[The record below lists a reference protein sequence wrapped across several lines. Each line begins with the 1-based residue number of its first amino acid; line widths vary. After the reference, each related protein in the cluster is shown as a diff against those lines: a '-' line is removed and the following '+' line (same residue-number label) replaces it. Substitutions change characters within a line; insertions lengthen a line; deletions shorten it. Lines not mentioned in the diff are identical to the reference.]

1 MTKIKGIDVSH
12 WNGVVDW
19 KKVAADGVKFVF
31 LKASEGTTY
40 VDRTFKTNAVNA
52 RANGIHVGAYHYAK
66 FGSVTEAKAEAQ
78 HFLRTVSVVKLT
90 YPLVLDLEEN
100 KKKASKAVLTDAA
113 IAFLDAIEKAGYFAM
128 IYAGKYFFETQLDEK
143 RLKPYA
149 LWIARYNSFLGRDA
163 GVWQYTE
170 TGRVS
175 GISGNVDMNWS
186 YVDYATLIAGKK
198 VSAPD
203 TAVGTVTDSKELACH
218 IVVNGAKL
226 DAPGIIRNDLSYL
239 PVRAIG
245 NAVGVVVGLCNGKA
259 TLGKGTLETTIVI
272 GEKGYAQ
279 AREIAQVLGYNLNW
293 CQKNRQVTLTK
304 GKR

>member
-1 MTKIKGIDVSH
+1 MQIKGIDVSH

-31 LKASEGTTY
+31 LKASEGTSY
-40 VDRTFKTNAVNA
+40 VDKTFKTNAA
-52 RANGIHVGAYHYAK
+52 RANAAGIHVGAYHYAK
-66 FGSVTEAKAEAQ
+66 FGSVAEAKAEVQ
-78 HFLRTVSVVKLT
+78 HFLRTVSGVKIT

-128 IYAGKYFFETQLDEK
+128 IYAGKCFFETQLDEK

-163 GVWQYTE
+163 GIWQYTE

-186 YVDYATLIAGKK
+186 YIDYATLIAGKK
-198 VSAPD
+198 VAAPG
-203 TAVGTVTDSKELACH
+203 TAVGTVTDNKEPTCH

-226 DAPGIIRNDLSYL
+226 DALGIIRDSLSYL
-239 PVRAIG
+239 PVRAVG
-245 NAVGVVVGLCNGKA
+245 NAAGVSVGFCGGKA
-259 TLGKGTLETTIVI
+259 TLGKGTLETTIVV
-272 GEKGYAQ
+272 GETSYAQ
-279 AREIAQVLGYNLNW
+279 AREIAQILGYNLDWN
-293 CQKNRQVTLTK
+293 QAKKEVSLTI

>member
-1 MTKIKGIDVSH
+1 MSIKGIDVSH

-19 KKVAADGVKFVF
+19 RKVAADGVKFVF

-78 HFLRTVSVVKLT
+78 HFLRTVSGVKMT

-113 IAFLDAIEKAGYFAM
+113 VAFLGAIEKAGYFAM
-128 IYAGKYFFETQLDEK
+128 IYAGKSFLETQLDEK
-143 RLKPYA
+143 RLNPYA
-149 LWIARYNSFLGRDA
+149 KWIARYNSFLGRSADI
-163 GVWQYTE
+163 WQHTDK
-170 TGRVS
+170 GKVS

-186 YVDYATLIAGKK
+186 YRDFASLISSKN
-198 VSAPD
+198 VSKSP
-203 TAVGTVTDSKELACH
+203 TGVGTVTDSKEPTCR

-226 DAPGIIRNDLSYL
+226 DAHGIIRNDLSYL

-245 NAVGVVVGLCNGKA
+245 NAAGVTIGFCNGKA
-259 TLGKGTLETTIVI
+259 TLGKGTLDTTIII
-272 GEKGYAQ
+272 GETGYAQ
-279 AREIAQVLGYNLNW
+279 AREIAEVLGYNLDW
-293 CQKNRQVTLTK
+293 CQENRQVTLTK

>member
-12 WNGVVDW
+12 HNGTVDW

-31 LKASEGTTY
+31 LKASEGTTF
-40 VDRTFKTNAVNA
+40 VDKTFKTNAANA
-52 RANGIHVGAYHYAK
+52 RANGIRVGAYHYAK
-66 FGSVTEAKAEAQ
+66 FGNVAEAKAEAQ
-78 HFLRTVSVVKLT
+78 HFLRTVSGVKIT

-100 KKKASKAVLTDAA
+100 KKKASKATLTDAA

-163 GVWQYTE
+163 GVWQYTDK
-170 TGRVS
+170 GKVS

-186 YVDYATLIAGKK
+186 YRDFATLISSKN
-198 VSAPD
+198 VSKPS
-203 TAVGTVTDSKELACH
+203 TAVGTVTDSKEPACR

-245 NAVGVVVGLCNGKA
+245 NAVGVVVGFCNGKA

-279 AREIAQVLGYNLNW
+279 AREIAQVLGYNLDW
-293 CQKNRQVTLTK
+293 CQENRQVTLMI
-304 GKR
+304 RER